1 MHTNSEKSDDASGA
15 AKIRVGVG
23 LALLLTFAASTT
35 VQAETPATPV
45 DTVSASDRVTVQT
58 AVPATDQAQQQAV
71 VQTADRTEVQA
82 QSQNRSVNTE
92 RVPSQI
98 SAQSQNPP
106 TSSDVAQ
113 SPGAAPTSGTP
124 QTVVTAAAKPPVL
137 TDFSPL
143 ALYHHADQIVK
154 AVILILIFASVLSW
168 SIWSGK
174 TLELLVRG
182 RRMRKNLALLAGKR
196 SLHQCGELS
205 AQICEQMR
213 QVALTELDRADSRL
227 SAQALQALRDRVVAR
242 IQRVE
247 AAEARRATRGASIL
261 ATTSAVAPFIGLFG
275 TVWGIMH
282 SFISIAQSQT
292 TNLSVV
298 APGIA
303 EALFATALGLVVAI
317 PAVILYNVIGR
328 LITGYRLLLAESMT
342 LTLCLLSHDLDALE
356 QNAHPLLTS
365 AA

>member
-1 MHTNSEKSDDASGA
+1 MRNYCEKTYGLSRTAR
-15 AKIRVGVG
+15 IRFGFSVS
-23 LALLLTFAASTT
+23 LLLLMTASMGVRAEPQTTAVETISSTAASTPHT
-35 VQAETPATPV
+35 TFA
-45 DTVSASDRVTVQT
+45 
-58 AVPATDQAQQQAV
+58 
-71 VQTADRTEVQA
+71 
-82 QSQNRSVNTE
+82 
-92 RVPSQI
+92 
-98 SAQSQNPP
+98 
-106 TSSDVAQ
+106 TSS
-113 SPGAAPTSGTP
+113 GTAAP
-124 QTVVTAAAKPPVL
+124 AAAGPALPAAPASAAQPPVIQ
-137 TDFSPL
+137 DFSPI
-143 ALYHHADQIVK
+143 ALYQHADHIVK
-154 AVILILIFASVLSW
+154 AVILILVFASVLSW

-174 TLELLVRG
+174 TLELLLRG
-182 RRMRKNLALLAGKR
+182 RRMRKNLAQLAEKH
-196 SLHQCGELS
+196 SLYQCGELYTTS
-205 AQICEQMR
+205 CEQMR
-213 QVALTELDRADSRL
+213 RVALSELNHAQGRL
-227 SAQALQALRDRVVAR
+227 TSQAVQALRDRVLAR

-328 LITGYRLLLAESMT
+328 LITGYRLLLAEAMT

-356 QNAHPLLTS
+356 QDAHPTLTS

>member
-1 MHTNSEKSDDASGA
+1 MHIYSKKTDGLSGTAKICFGLSIALLLLMAVSTGVRAEPQTTAVETVSATGTPQTSSATAPGTASASGA
-15 AKIRVGVG
+15 AVST
-23 LALLLTFAASTT
+23 ATAA
-35 VQAETPATPV
+35 P
-45 DTVSASDRVTVQT
+45 
-58 AVPATDQAQQQAV
+58 VPA
-71 VQTADRTEVQA
+71 
-82 QSQNRSVNTE
+82 
-92 RVPSQI
+92 
-98 SAQSQNPP
+98 SAALPAS
-106 TSSDVAQ
+106 
-113 SPGAAPTSGTP
+113 
-124 QTVVTAAAKPPVL
+124 AAKPPVIQ
-137 TDFSPL
+137 DFSPI

-154 AVILILIFASVLSW
+154 AVVLILIFASVLSW

-174 TLELLVRG
+174 TLELLLRG
-182 RRMRKNLALLAGKR
+182 RQMRKNLAQLAGKH
-196 SLHQCGELS
+196 SLYQCGELS
-205 AQICEQMR
+205 TPSCEQMR
-213 QVALTELDRADSRL
+213 QVALGELNHLRGRL
-227 SAQALQALRDRVVAR
+227 SSQAVQALRDRVLAR

-328 LITGYRLLLAESMT
+328 LITGYRLILAEAMT
-342 LTLCLLSHDLDALE
+342 LLLCLLSYDLDALE
-356 QNAHPLLTS
+356 QDAHPILTS

>member
-1 MHTNSEKSDDASGA
+1 MHTYSEKPDGTLGG
-15 AKIRVGVG
+15 AKIRVGFSF
-23 LALLLTFAASTT
+23 ALLLLIAASTT
-35 VQAETPATPV
+35 ARAEPQATSV
-45 DTVSASDRVTVQT
+45 DTVSASAVGSDRLQTPTPDQVQVAVHASRQTLPNTTVQT
-58 AVPATDQAQQQAV
+58 TG
-71 VQTADRTEVQA
+71 
-82 QSQNRSVNTE
+82 
-92 RVPSQI
+92 
-98 SAQSQNPP
+98 SAQSQNLPA
-106 TSSDVAQ
+106 SSEAKP
-113 SPGAAPTSGTP
+113 SAGAA
-124 QTVVTAAAKPPVL
+124 TAAAKPPIL

-182 RRMRKNLALLAGKR
+182 RRLRKNLALLAGKH

-205 AQICEQMR
+205 AQSCEQMR
-213 QVALTELDRADSRL
+213 QVALAELDRADGRL
-227 SAQALQALRDRVVAR
+227 STQALQALRDRVVAR

-356 QNAHPLLTS
+356 QNSHPLLTS